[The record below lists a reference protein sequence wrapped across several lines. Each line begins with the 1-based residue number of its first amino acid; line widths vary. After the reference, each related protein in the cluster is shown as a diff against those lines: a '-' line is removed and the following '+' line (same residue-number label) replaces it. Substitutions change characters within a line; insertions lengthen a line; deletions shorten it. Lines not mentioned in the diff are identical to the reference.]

1 MPDKNTLKHTSYWL
15 ETVEKSAFQSPG
27 GLPGEV
33 DVAIIGGGYTGLSCA
48 RTLAK
53 SGMRVAVLE
62 CATIGWGASSRNAGI
77 TGCGLKASMRTII
90 QRYGSTYG
98 QIFWQK
104 SLDALDLV
112 RELVEVEGIDCDL
125 NSQGD
130 LCVAFKPSHYTG
142 FESRAEWH
150 AAHLGHNL
158 RLIPPAE
165 LRSEIGSDAFYG
177 GILDEHGAGVNPA
190 RLVYGLAEVAQKY
203 GAQLFELTGVNRVE
217 EKSSGYLL
225 QTQRGSLKADQILV
239 ATNGYT
245 DQLVPGLSSKIF
257 PGGSYSIVTA
267 PLGAELQAEISPK
280 GRVFW
285 DSKWFLNYFRLTPD
299 GCLLWGGRNNLST
312 DLDLEKSASQLRKGM
327 LRAFPQLDQVQ
338 ITHAWTGQL
347 GLTFDLMPHIGR
359 NRGIYYAFG
368 YGGHGLHAA
377 LLLGREVAHIM
388 SGATDSSPFMDIPH
402 KTYFFYRRK
411 PWFLPLVARY
421 YQFTDWIS

>member
-27 GLPGEV
+27 ELPGEV

-62 CATIGWGASSRNAGI
+62 RETIGWGASSRNAGI

-90 QRYGSTYG
+90 QRYGTAYG
-98 QIFWQK
+98 KIFWQK
-104 SLDALDLV
+104 SLEALDII
-112 RELVEVEGIDCDL
+112 RELVEVEGVDC
-125 NSQGD
+125 NWTSPGD
-130 LCVAFKPSHYTG
+130 LCVAYKPSHYDG
-142 FESRAEWH
+142 FKSRAEWH
-150 AAHLGHNL
+150 AAHLGHQL

-165 LRSEIGSDAFYG
+165 LRSEIGSDAFFG
-177 GILDEHGAGVNPA
+177 GILDEHGAGLNPA
-190 RLVYGLAEVAQKY
+190 RLVFGLAMVAQKY
-203 GAQLFELTGVNRVE
+203 GAQLFESAGVNLVE
-217 EKSSGYLL
+217 EKSAGYVLHTRL
-225 QTQRGSLKADQILV
+225 GSVKADQILV

-245 DQLVPGLSSKIF
+245 DQLVPGLASKIF

-267 PLGAELQAEISPK
+267 PLGADLQAEISPN

-299 GCLLWGGRNNLST
+299 GRLLWGGRNNLST
-312 DLDLEKSASQLRKGM
+312 GLDLEKSASLLRKGM
-327 LRAFPQLDQVQ
+327 LRAFPQLEKVQ

-359 NRGIYYAFG
+359 RGDIYYAFG
-368 YGGHGLHAA
+368 YGGHGLHTAI
-377 LLLGREVAHIM
+377 LLGKEVAQLM
-388 SGATDSSPFMDIPH
+388 SGAIVESPFMEIPH
-402 KTYFFYRRK
+402 KTYFFYRGK

-421 YQFTDWIS
+421 YQFKDWIS